1 MAVGKRLLTPLA
13 GLWGCGSEH
22 LYSWAL
28 IYSVTVGR
36 IPRMTACAEA
46 WHGAA
51 MVLDEYMFAQP
62 CSIHMLHYIYTF
74 SFSGESDFWV
84 SCLSLSVCVLQM
96 GGMEAVITGLTDDFK
111 ILKRNRKLFT
121 FATAFG
127 TFLIALLCIT
137 NVSVYA
143 RVLFQSSTLMTIT
156 DTSNWWYSQVWM
168 ACSVI
173 KWCHCRVEG
182 SNQDRRWKK
191 ICSQIWNDQNAPASH
206 TVTDLN

>member
-1 MAVGKRLLTPLA
+1 MWQSDVLLVWQHAPKRDTVPRWFWMNTCLHSPAAYICWTTYIPFLSVVIVI
-13 GLWGCGSEH
+13 SECR
-22 LYSWAL
+22 
-28 IYSVTVGR
+28 V
-36 IPRMTACAEA
+36 P
-46 WHGAA
+46 
-51 MVLDEYMFAQP
+51 
-62 CSIHMLHYIYTF
+62 
-74 SFSGESDFWV
+74 
-84 SCLSLSVCVLQM
+84 LSVCVLQM

-191 ICSQIWNDQNAPASH
+191 ICLQIWNDQNAPASH